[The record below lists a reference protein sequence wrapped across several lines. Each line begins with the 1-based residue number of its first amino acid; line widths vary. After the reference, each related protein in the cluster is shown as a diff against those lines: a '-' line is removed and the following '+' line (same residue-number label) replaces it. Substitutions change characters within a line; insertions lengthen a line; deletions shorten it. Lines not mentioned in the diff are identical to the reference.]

1 MARRVMRGVRRATL
15 WSWCVAVGTVLLTA
29 GALLVPRA
37 VQSET
42 ELCELALVDMP
53 APPVTQ
59 IFEGRD
65 EVMEPV
71 QVKLHT
77 HHQEAGQ
84 AAPVDIRF

>member
-1 MARRVMRGVRRATL
+1 MARRVMRGVRHATM
-15 WSWCVAVGTVLLTA
+15 WSWCIAVGTVLLTV
-29 GALLVPRA
+29 GGLLVPRA

-42 ELCELALVDMP
+42 ELCEVELVDTP
-53 APPVTQ
+53 APAMVQ

-84 AAPVDIRF
+84 DAPVDIRF